1 MKEYT
6 DGYTVQ
12 VNWEFESV
20 ITENY
25 TRAFCMSDLVTGASC
40 WAKSVPLG
48 HDSLTKSES
57 YTMTV
62 DEFSKV
68 YAYSKN
74 INAVNSKSFGTL
86 IATSMPLGWQGTW
99 EQTIFKRQLGK
110 DTI

>member
-6 DGYTVQ
+6 DGYAIQ

-25 TRAFCMSDLVTGASC
+25 TRAFCMSDLITGASC

-48 HDSLTKSES
+48 HDSLERSES

-68 YAYSKN
+68 YTNSKS
-74 INAVNSKSFGTL
+74 INAVNSKSLGTL
-86 IATSMPLGWQGTW
+86 ITS
-99 EQTIFKRQLGK
+99 
-110 DTI
+110 